1 MQMKNLE
8 ETHLGAL
15 EKLEKNGI
23 SVCQNNLNIRQLIDG
38 AAESTFMKNTKIV
51 DSVKNFS
58 SQNSIYEKWAL
69 INAGQAEYR
78 SGIV

>member
-1 MQMKNLE
+1 MQLKNLE

-58 SQNSIYEKWAL
+58 SQNSIYEK
-69 INAGQAEYR
+69 
-78 SGIV
+78 